1 MNRSEGIRPPAR
13 TGALVTAL
21 LAVLGLLAGGCAAH
35 SGERT
40 LTVLAAASL
49 TDSFDELGERFEQ
62 QHPGVRVRFDY
73 QGSSTL
79 AEQIRQ
85 GRQADVFASA
95 DRGNMGKVARTG
107 SVAGEPATFATNR
120 LVIAVPK
127 DNPAGITSLDDL
139 ARPGPAVVTCAP
151 EVPCGAATQR
161 AAEIAGTRLQPDS
174 EENDVKSVLRK
185 VQSGAAD
192 AGLVYVT
199 DARSAGEDVR
209 AIDFPAARGALN
221 EYPIAALEGAA
232 QPQLA
237 SAFLDFVRGRGGR
250 EVLTEHGFGAP

>member
-1 MNRSEGIRPPAR
+1 MNRPNGTRSVAR
-13 TGALVTAL
+13 TSALVTAL
-21 LAVLGLLAGGCAAH
+21 LAAVVVLAGGCAAH

-49 TDSFDELGERFEQ
+49 TESFDEIGEQFEQ
-62 QHPGVRVRFDY
+62 QHPDVQVQFDY

-79 AEQIRQ
+79 SEQIRQ

-95 DRGNMGKVARTG
+95 DTENMDKVAQAG
-107 SVAGEPATFATNR
+107 SVAGEPAVFAKNR

-127 DNPAGITSLDDL
+127 GNPAGISSLQDL
-139 ARPGPAVVTCAP
+139 SRPDPAVVTCSP

-161 AAEIAGTRLQPDS
+161 AAEHAGTRLQPDS

-185 VQSGAAD
+185 VQSGSAD

-199 DARSAGEDVR
+199 DARSAGDDVQ
-209 AIDFPAARGALN
+209 AIDFPAAQEALN
-221 EYPIAALEGAA
+221 DYPIAGLNEAEH
-232 QPQLA
+232 PELA
-237 SAFLDFVRGRGGR
+237 SEFLDFVRSRAGQ
-250 EVLTEHGFGAP
+250 EVLTEHGFGAA